1 MPEEQT
7 NSKRQLR
14 SSDHRSPFGVRR
26 SAFGGAVHRSP
37 FTVHRSAGRL
47 SEFTVLQIRRTI
59 PVCSILKK
67 RTCTP
72 SSHRRTVNAE
82 RQYCNQLGNSMADT
96 FFD

>member
-7 NSKRQLR
+7 NSSGNCDQAIIV
-14 SSDHRSPFGVRR
+14 HRLAFGVRR
-26 SAFGGAVHRSP
+26 RRSP